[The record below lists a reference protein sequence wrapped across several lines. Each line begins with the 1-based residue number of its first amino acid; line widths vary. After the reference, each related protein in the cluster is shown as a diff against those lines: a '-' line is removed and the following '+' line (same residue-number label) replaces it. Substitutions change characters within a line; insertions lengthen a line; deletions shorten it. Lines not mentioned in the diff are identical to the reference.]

1 MAKYYVQS
9 GNFRSIITADDAEKA
24 AIWVVHRTMEQILPI
39 YSDSAASSIESEAFP
54 EANTATEPAT
64 ELKCL
69 GSSIRV
75 SELGFDTAAEDES
88 ARDFDSF
95 ELVCQW
101 NQLMVALD
109 RLAALI

>member
-39 YSDSAASSIESEAFP
+39 YSENAASSIESEAYP
-54 EANTATEPAT
+54 DAHANGEPA

-69 GSSIRV
+69 GGSIRV
-75 SELGFDTAAEDES
+75 SELGFDTDDLDES
-88 ARDFDSF
+88 AKDFDSF